1 MNAAQANEVRNLLE
15 EYYSIDVAGL
25 ISQTYMDS
33 PTLNEVKIGEYSVKE
48 YSSYLNKIFG
58 QFREELNGP
67 YFKALPYTYNFH
79 NEFGSSNLRNDLSAL
94 LVNIKNKSFAST
106 VGHLNRLI
114 HYQAV
119 NGFWEKS
126 KRKYFRASE
135 ASVKEEENRIAL
147 VARHLEE
154 ASNTL
159 EKLFESVD
167 TEKEELSNFVNS
179 KTKELNEIEAQLDA
193 VRKNAKETNDLTTQ
207 ATAHGERLS
216 SVLQQAEE
224 KRTKIVSIEEKMDSL
239 FEELRSHLK
248 DAGHLSADLDQNS
261 KDLYKQFEKLLEK
274 VESKTEF
281 FDERNRYLNDLIGKE
296 VGVSLFATFK
306 QRKEEFQAPLK
317 LWRWAVPVSA
327 LATVIWI
334 FVLFGNGDLSQL
346 SWQVFLANTF
356 KALPAAG
363 LLFFAISQYVKERN
377 FQEEYAFKS
386 AVALTIEAYAE
397 TLHDPKSK
405 DKMII
410 ESVSKV
416 YQSPINQR
424 NVDLSKANEQNIKFD
439 DLKSLITEAFKSK
452 G

>member
-1 MNAAQANEVRNLLE
+1 MNAAQANEVRALVE
-15 EYYSIDVAGL
+15 QYYSMGVAGL
-25 ISQTYMDS
+25 ISQTYKDS
-33 PTLNEVKIGEYSVKE
+33 PTLNEIKVGEYSVKE
-48 YSSYLNKIFG
+48 YSSYLNKVFG

-79 NEFGSSNLRNDLSAL
+79 NEFGSSNLKNDLSAIL
-94 LVNIKNKSFAST
+94 SHINNKTFANT
-106 VGHLNRLI
+106 IGHLNRLI

-167 TEKEELSNFVNS
+167 TEKEDLSNFVNS
-179 KTKELNEIEAQLDA
+179 KTKELNEIEAQLEA
-193 VRKNAKETNDLTTQ
+193 VRRHAKETNDLKTM
-207 ATAHGERLS
+207 ATADGERLS
-216 SVLQQAEE
+216 GLLQQAEE
-224 KRTKIVSIEEKMDSL
+224 KRAKVVSIESKMDSL

-274 VESKTEF
+274 VESKTEY
-281 FDERNRYLNDLIGKE
+281 FDERNEHLNDLIGRE
-296 VGVSLFATFK
+296 VGASLFETFK
-306 QRKEEFQAPLK
+306 QRKEEFKAPLNF
-317 LWRWAVPVSA
+317 WRWAVPISA
-327 LATVIWI
+327 VATVIWI
-334 FVLFGNGDLSQL
+334 YILFGSGDLSQL

-405 DKMII
+405 DQMIL

-416 YQSPINQR
+416 YQSPINPK
-424 NVDLSKANEQNIKFD
+424 NGDLGKTNEQSIKFD
-439 DLKSLITEAFKSK
+439 DFKSLITEVFKSK